1 MVQAQVFFSI
11 ALAILFYRDRP
22 SRWQIVGV
30 SVGTLGIA
38 AVGADVGQ
46 TMPLLAFMV
55 TLCAALCWAVGN
67 TFVKAM
73 GPVNAI
79 SLVVWASLIAAA
91 TLIPASLL
99 IEGTAPWSVAFMLLA
114 QGDLVFWGSLLF
126 NGFGASLLG
135 YGGWSWLLRRHST
148 ALVAPFTMLVPVFG
162 LGIGRCHFGRRAAAR
177 QLAWNCHGLC
187 RPRPESG
194 KRPTVMGPFLK

>member
-1 MVQAQVFFSI
+1 
-11 ALAILFYRDRP
+11 
-22 SRWQIVGV
+22 
-30 SVGTLGIA
+30 
-38 AVGADVGQ
+38 
-46 TMPLLAFMV
+46 
-55 TLCAALCWAVGN
+55 
-67 TFVKAM
+67 
-73 GPVNAI
+73 
-79 SLVVWASLIAAA
+79 VVWASLIAAA

-162 LGIGRCHFGRRAAAR
+162 LGSAAVILGEGLRPGSWPGIVMVFVGLGLSQVSDPRSWAR
-177 QLAWNCHGLC
+177 
-187 RPRPESG
+187 
-194 KRPTVMGPFLK
+194 F